1 MLPLYTSILL
11 FGLQRC
17 SALRRFFLIL
27 GVLVALP
34 VCLHAAEP
42 LSLVGQVRQLTPD
55 EVNQSVPVQITG
67 VVTYYEP
74 LEDILFV
81 QDRTGGIFIRSD
93 HAFPIHAGDRVRVRG
108 FTASSYRAVIG
119 SNSIK
124 RLGKASMPAPSPATF
139 SELMAGRWD
148 STRVSISGKVLS
160 ATMQQA
166 QGPPFLLLEL
176 LMDGGIVDVH
186 IQDPSH
192 LRPRDLLDSRV
203 LLTGVS
209 GGRFDGK
216 FHLIGANLYLNSAAG
231 LHVLSPASVGPS
243 ALPLTSISDI
253 MKTYDVAERSARVR
267 VRGSV
272 TLYEPGSQL
281 ALEVDGNAVL
291 VHTHENSHIQIGD
304 VVYATGFAQAGNYAE
319 TLDHGQFFPAG
330 TSAPVSP
337 RPVTWQDVLTG
348 RHAFNLISLKGRL
361 IEQVHEPGQDTLFL
375 DSDGHVFSSILSHR
389 DDHSLRLPRLRN
401 GSILQVSGVC
411 FVKKGGPWG
420 NPVGFELHLRDA
432 RDVRVLSLSSWWT
445 FRHLVDVIAF
455 LGILVLGAL
464 IWGSVLR
471 RRISQQTRLL
481 RSGIEAEA
489 IRERRQMSMDK
500 ERSRVLEAINSRLP
514 LDQVLAMITGLI
526 SEQMDGLQCWCEVA
540 ATGAVIGV
548 PSEDAEGADSP
559 DQHALRY
566 FRRDI
571 LSSAG
576 ERLGSLVLLREDDAK
591 KPISLRSELLDMGVS
606 LAALAIDN
614 RRLYE
619 DLVRRS
625 EYDPLTEVPN
635 RFHFEER
642 LNQVLACA
650 HLDRRKFAIIYV
662 DLDRFK
668 AINDTHG
675 HHVGDVYLQSVARR
689 LAEKLRAQD
698 TLARLGG
705 DEFIVLLPT
714 VRSREEAEDVAARL
728 AGCFDS
734 PFRIDGHTF
743 QGSASI
749 GIAIYPED
757 GINEE
762 QLMRVADSAMY
773 ASKHQLSWLGA
784 RSGTSAL
791 S

>member
-1 MLPLYTSILL
+1 
-11 FGLQRC
+11 
-17 SALRRFFLIL
+17 LRRFFLIL
-27 GVLVALP
+27 GVVVALP
-34 VCLHAAEP
+34 VCLYAAAP
-42 LSLVGQVRQLTPD
+42 LSTVRQVRQLAPE
-55 EVNQSVPVQITG
+55 EVDHGVPVQITG
-67 VVTYYEP
+67 VITYYEP
-74 LEDILFV
+74 PENILFV
-81 QDRTGGIFIRSD
+81 QDRTGGIFIRVD
-93 HAFPIHAGDRVRVRG
+93 HTFPVHAGDRVRVRG
-108 FTASSYRAVIG
+108 FTARSFRSVIA

-124 RLGKASMPAPSPATF
+124 RLGKAPMPVPSAATF
-139 SELMAGRWD
+139 PELMAGIWD
-148 STRVSISGKVLS
+148 SSYVTVSGMVLS
-160 ATMQQA
+160 STLQQA
-166 QGPPFLLLEL
+166 AGVPFLLLEL
-176 LMDGGIVDVH
+176 RMDGGILDVH
-186 IQDPSH
+186 VEDPGQIK
-192 LRPRDLLDSRV
+192 PRTLLDSRV

-216 FHLIGANLYLNSAAG
+216 FHLTGANLYLNSAAD
-231 LHVLSPASVGPS
+231 LRVLSPAPVQPS

-253 MKTYDVAERSARVR
+253 MKTYDVVERSARVR
-267 VRGSV
+267 VRGTV

-281 ALEVDGNAVL
+281 ALEEDGNAVL
-291 VHTHENSHIQIGD
+291 IHTHENAPVHIGD
-304 VVYATGFAQAGNYAE
+304 VVYATGFAEPGNYAE
-319 TLDHGQFFPAG
+319 ALSHGQFFPAG
-330 TSAPVSP
+330 GSAPIHP
-337 RPVTWQDVLTG
+337 RPVFWKDVLTG
-348 RHAFNLISLKGRL
+348 RYAFNLISLKGRL
-361 IEQVHEPGQDTLFL
+361 IEQVHEPGQDTLFI
-375 DSDGHVFSSILSHR
+375 DSDGHVFSSVLSHR
-389 DDHSLRLPRLRN
+389 YHASLRLPRLRN

-411 FVKKGGPWG
+411 FIEKGGPWG

-432 RDVRVLSLSSWWT
+432 RDVRVVSLSSWWT
-445 FRHLVDVIAF
+445 FRHLVDLIAV
-455 LGILVLGAL
+455 LAILVFCAV

-481 RSGIEAEA
+481 RRGIEAEA
-489 IRERRQMSMDK
+489 ARERRQMSMDK

-514 LDQVLAMITGLI
+514 LDQVLTMITDLI
-526 SEQMDGLQCWCEVA
+526 SEQMDGLQCWFEVA

-548 PSEDAEGADSP
+548 PSEEADSS

-576 ERLGSLVLLREDDAK
+576 ERLGSLVMLREDDAK

-650 HLDRRKFAIIYV
+650 RLDHRKFAIIYV

-689 LAEKLRAQD
+689 LAEKLRTQD

-734 PFRIDGHTF
+734 PFRIDGRTF

-749 GIAIYPED
+749 GIAIYPDD
-757 GINEE
+757 GITEE
-762 QLMRVADSAMY
+762 QLMRFADSAMY

-784 RSGTSAL
+784 RSGSTAL

>member
-1 MLPLYTSILL
+1 M
-11 FGLQRC
+11 
-17 SALRRFFLIL
+17 RRFFLIL

-34 VCLHAAEP
+34 VCLHAAVP
-42 LSLVGQVRQLTPD
+42 LSSVRQVRQLTP
-55 EVNQSVPVQITG
+55 EEIGQSVPVQITA
-67 VVTYYEP
+67 VVTYYKPAEK
-74 LEDILFV
+74 ILFV

-93 HAFPIHAGDRVRVRG
+93 RAFPVHAGDRVRVRG
-108 FTASSYRAVIG
+108 FTANSYRAVVA
-119 SNSIK
+119 SDSVK
-124 RLGKASMPAPSPATF
+124 LLRKAPMPAASPASF
-139 SELMAGRWD
+139 RELMAGSWD
-148 STRVSISGKVLS
+148 STYVSITGKVLS
-160 ATMQQA
+160 ATLQQA
-166 QGPPFLLLEL
+166 KGPQFLLLEL

-186 IQDPSH
+186 LEDPGH
-192 LRPRDLLDSRV
+192 LKPRELLDSYV

-216 FHLIGANLYLNSAAG
+216 FHLIGANLYVNSAAG
-231 LHVLSPASVGPS
+231 LQVLSAAPVAPS
-243 ALPLTSISDI
+243 ALPLTPISDI
-253 MKTYDVAERSARVR
+253 MNTYDVAERSARVR

-281 ALEVDGNAVL
+281 VLEENGNAVL
-291 VHTHENSHIQIGD
+291 VHTHQNARVHVGD
-304 VVYATGFAQAGNYAE
+304 VLYATGFAQAGNYAE

-330 TSAPVSP
+330 NSAPVTP
-337 RPVTWQDVLTG
+337 RPVSWNDVLTG
-348 RHAFNLISLKGRL
+348 RYAFGLISLKGRL
-361 IEQVHEPGQDTLFL
+361 IEQVHEPGQDTLFI
-375 DSDGHVFSSILSHR
+375 DSDGHVFSSVLRHR
-389 DDHSLRLPRLRN
+389 GDDSLRLPRLRD
-401 GSILQVSGVC
+401 GSTLQVSGVC
-411 FVKKGGPWG
+411 FIEKGGPWG
-420 NPVGFELHLRDA
+420 TPLGFELHLRNA
-432 RDVRVLSLSSWWT
+432 RDVHVLSLSSWWT
-445 FRHLVDVIAF
+445 FRHLVDLIG
-455 LGILVLGAL
+455 LLTILVLVAVV
-464 IWGSVLR
+464 WGSVLR
-471 RRISQQTRLL
+471 RRIRQQTRLL
-481 RSGIEAEA
+481 RRGVEAEA
-489 IRERRQMSMDK
+489 VRERRQMSMDK
-500 ERSRVLEAINSRLP
+500 ERSHVLEAINSRLP
-514 LDQVLAMITGLI
+514 LDQVLAMITELI

-540 ATGAVIGV
+540 ATGAVIGI
-548 PSEDAEGADSP
+548 PSAEADSS
-559 DQHALRY
+559 DQQSLRY
-566 FRRDI
+566 YRRDI

-635 RFHFEER
+635 RFHLEER
-642 LNQVLACA
+642 LSQVLACA
-650 HLDRRKFAIIYV
+650 RLDRRKFAIIYV

-675 HHVGDVYLQSVARR
+675 HHVGDVYLQNVARR

-734 PFRIDGHTF
+734 PFRIDGRTF

-757 GINEE
+757 GMTEE
-762 QLMRVADSAMY
+762 QLMRFADSAMY
-773 ASKHQLSWLGA
+773 ASKHQLTWLGA

>member
-1 MLPLYTSILL
+1 
-11 FGLQRC
+11 
-17 SALRRFFLIL
+17 
-27 GVLVALP
+27 
-34 VCLHAAEP
+34 
-42 LSLVGQVRQLTPD
+42 
-55 EVNQSVPVQITG
+55 
-67 VVTYYEP
+67 
-74 LEDILFV
+74 
-81 QDRTGGIFIRSD
+81 
-93 HAFPIHAGDRVRVRG
+93 
-108 FTASSYRAVIG
+108 
-119 SNSIK
+119 
-124 RLGKASMPAPSPATF
+124 
-139 SELMAGRWD
+139 
-148 STRVSISGKVLS
+148 
-160 ATMQQA
+160 
-166 QGPPFLLLEL
+166 
-176 LMDGGIVDVH
+176 
-186 IQDPSH
+186 
-192 LRPRDLLDSRV
+192 
-203 LLTGVS
+203 
-209 GGRFDGK
+209 
-216 FHLIGANLYLNSAAG
+216 
-231 LHVLSPASVGPS
+231 
-243 ALPLTSISDI
+243 
-253 MKTYDVAERSARVR
+253 
-267 VRGSV
+267 
-272 TLYEPGSQL
+272 
-281 ALEVDGNAVL
+281 
-291 VHTHENSHIQIGD
+291 
-304 VVYATGFAQAGNYAE
+304 
-319 TLDHGQFFPAG
+319 
-330 TSAPVSP
+330 
-337 RPVTWQDVLTG
+337 
-348 RHAFNLISLKGRL
+348 
-361 IEQVHEPGQDTLFL
+361 
-375 DSDGHVFSSILSHR
+375 
-389 DDHSLRLPRLRN
+389 
-401 GSILQVSGVC
+401 
-411 FVKKGGPWG
+411 
-420 NPVGFELHLRDA
+420 
-432 RDVRVLSLSSWWT
+432 
-445 FRHLVDVIAF
+445 
-455 LGILVLGAL
+455 
-464 IWGSVLR
+464 VLR

-481 RSGIEAEA
+481 RRGIEAEA
-489 IRERRQMSMDK
+489 VRERRQMSMDK

-514 LDQVLAMITGLI
+514 LDQVLAMITDLI
-526 SEQMDGLQCWCEVA
+526 SEQMDGLQCWFEVA

-548 PSEDAEGADSP
+548 PSEEADSS

-576 ERLGSLVLLREDDAK
+576 ERLGSLVMLREDDAK

-650 HLDRRKFAIIYV
+650 RLDHRKFAIIYV

-734 PFRIDGHTF
+734 PFRIDGRTF

-749 GIAIYPED
+749 GIAIYPDD
-757 GINEE
+757 GITEE
-762 QLMRVADSAMY
+762 QLMRFADSAMY